1 MSCFS
6 PLLSPQRSGQRW
18 RTFVTLY
25 EVPFPRVFSEAEYE
39 RLNHPRTPFMQNVAR
54 EEVALRK

>member
-6 PLLSPQRSGQRW
+6 PLLSPQRSRQRW
-18 RTFVTLY
+18 RTLTRC
-25 EVPFPRVFSEAEYE
+25 EVPFPQVFSEAEYE

-54 EEVALRK
+54 EGVALWK